1 MSDIDVS
8 VLLGTGAIGLAVAR
22 RVNAGK
28 HVLLADLKKENA
40 EAAAEKLKQD
50 GVEVSTAEVDVTSRK
65 SVKQL
70 VEKAKG
76 LGDIKQVI
84 VATGVSPSNA
94 PSSVILK
101 VDLLGVA
108 YVLETFGDVITP
120 GGAALVIG
128 SQAGHRLR
136 ALSAEEDQLISK
148 TPSNDLLKLEIFN
161 SQEAKD
167 SLYAY
172 QLAKRGS
179 SLRVKY
185 EAVRWGKRQA
195 RVNMI
200 SPGIVMTPLA
210 EAELKSQNAEQ
221 YKSMI
226 EKCPINRAGKPEEVA
241 ALAAV
246 LMGPDG
252 GFITGSDFL
261 MDGGVTAAY
270 WYGELNSLR

>member
-1 MSDIDVS
+1 MSNLEVS

-22 RVNAGK
+22 RVNTGH
-28 HVLLADLKKENA
+28 HVLLADLNKENA
-40 EAAAEKLKQD
+40 EAAADKFKQD
-50 GVEVSTAEVDVTSRK
+50 GVEVSTAVVDVTSQK
-65 SVKQL
+65 SVEEL
-70 VEKAKG
+70 ATRAKD
-76 LGDIKQVI
+76 LGQVKQVI
-84 VATGVSPSNA
+84 IATGVSPSNA
-94 PSSVILK
+94 PSNVILK

-108 YVLETFGDVITP
+108 YVLETFGDVIAP

-128 SQAGHRLR
+128 SQAGHRLK

-148 TPSNDLLKLEIFN
+148 TPANDLLKLEIFN
-161 SQEAKD
+161 SQASKD

-226 EKCPINRAGKPEEVA
+226 EKCPTNRAGKPEEVA
-241 ALAAV
+241 ALASV
-246 LMGPDG
+246 LMGSDG

-270 WYGELNSLR
+270 WFGELNSLK